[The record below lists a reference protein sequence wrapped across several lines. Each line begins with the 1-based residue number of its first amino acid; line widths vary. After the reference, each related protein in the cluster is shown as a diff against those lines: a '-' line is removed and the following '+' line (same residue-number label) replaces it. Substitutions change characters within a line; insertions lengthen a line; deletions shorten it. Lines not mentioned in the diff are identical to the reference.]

1 MLNLFAP
8 LIFHTGHKMD
18 CLSITFGP
26 TQLHICK
33 SSHSFWQILVLRAPN
48 WPQTAELKRKID
60 FPLFFSALGSSIKN
74 VVNKRKRGQK
84 LANTFRLILRSK
96 LYIPSTPN
104 IELILWPTKID
115 CVCSKMLN
123 HGLNHGLFLLLFI
136 LTYALHHTL
145 NCTCVSLFES

>member
-1 MLNLFAP
+1 MLNLFSP

-60 FPLFFSALGSSIKN
+60 FPWFFFQPWGLP
-74 VVNKRKRGQK
+74 NKTLEKRGQK
-84 LANTFRLILRSK
+84 LAKICRRIDTKNCRHGGKGGSKPRNKCGRL
-96 LYIPSTPN
+96 
-104 IELILWPTKID
+104 LWRARKNRT
-115 CVCSKMLN
+115 CYNCA
-123 HGLNHGLFLLLFI
+123 FI
-136 LTYALHHTL
+136 IA
-145 NCTCVSLFES
+145 